1 MSLLKRRTKQPK
13 DFVITQHPRD
23 QTMNAG
29 YRATFSA
36 VAQSESAAVFVQ
48 WQISRDQGKSW
59 LNIHNANH
67 NTYTT
72 ERLTPTAS
80 GNLYRAVFSDGKK
93 LALASD
99 AARLTVIDV
108 LNRGRAR
115 GLPGVDIP
123 DRSDQ
128 SSYLVDES
136 RSIERKRRLLEQDG
150 HRRLARVHAREH
162 NDEEV
167 NRSPEGELQ
176 NSIMQHPLLADQ
188 RYDGYDPNVNPEPPL
203 NSEARRE
210 FDNEKRKQE
219 QEKQLRLGNMP
230 KFTAPR
236 PSPN

>member
-1 MSLLKRRTKQPK
+1 MPSLKRRIKQPQ
-13 DFVITQHPRD
+13 DLVITLHPRD

-29 YRATFSA
+29 YRATFTAVAKSDTSA
-36 VAQSESAAVFVQ
+36 VSIQ
-48 WQISRDQGKSW
+48 WQLSTNQGRTW
-59 LNIHNANH
+59 LNIHDATSNSF
-67 NTYTT
+67 TT
-72 ERLTPTAS
+72 ERLTPAAN
-80 GNLYRAVFSDGKK
+80 GNLYRAVFSTGKRVS
-93 LALASD
+93 LASN
-99 AARLTVIDV
+99 AARLSVIDV

-115 GLPGVDIP
+115 GLPGIDIP
-123 DRSDQ
+123 EGEQRQ
-128 SSYLVDES
+128 SYLVDES
-136 RSIERKRRLLEQDG
+136 RAMERKRRLLEQDG
-150 HRRLARVHAREH
+150 HRKMARVHAREH
-162 NDEEV
+162 NDEEM
-167 NRSPEGELQ
+167 NTPEGELQ